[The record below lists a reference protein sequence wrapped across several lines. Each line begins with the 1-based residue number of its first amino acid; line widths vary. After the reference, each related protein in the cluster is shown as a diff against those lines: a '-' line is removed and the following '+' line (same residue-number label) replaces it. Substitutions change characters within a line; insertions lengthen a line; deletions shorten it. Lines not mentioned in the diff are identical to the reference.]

1 MLTRPT
7 TEQILLDCCNEL
19 MTGVLPGCTDATV
32 QVRVIMIETVLRNMA
47 VRSAHETAWMR
58 EETAEIEQYAQQVAA
73 ALPDATEVGTALAA
87 MADAPRESLHLD
99 DVVETYCRAGAAFSA
114 ALEAAVG
121 RGDTALVR
129 TGEALLARRADHEV
143 EVMAGWSPTGR

>member
-1 MLTRPT
+1 
-7 TEQILLDCCNEL
+7 
-19 MTGVLPGCTDATV
+19 
-32 QVRVIMIETVLRNMA
+32 MIETVLRNMA

-73 ALPDATEVGTALAA
+73 ALPDAAEVGTALAA
-87 MADAPRESLHLD
+87 CADAPRESLHLD

-121 RGDTALVR
+121 SGDAALVR
-129 TGEALLARRADHEV
+129 TGEELLARRADHEV